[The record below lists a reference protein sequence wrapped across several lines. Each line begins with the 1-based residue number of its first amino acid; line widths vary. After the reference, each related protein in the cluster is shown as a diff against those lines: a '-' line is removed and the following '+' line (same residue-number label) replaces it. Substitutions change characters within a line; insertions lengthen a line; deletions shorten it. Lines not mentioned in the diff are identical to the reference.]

1 MLVKEGNLAHMRS
14 TRGERR
20 AEEAGTDFFS
30 YLISSCRGG
39 LAGPPHLSFGSL
51 DLIVRRPTSSF
62 RCIIRSPL
70 NKPLQPLSVLYHL
83 HYLQHS
89 TEYTIS
95 QTRRDYYI
103 LYAITRRP
111 FSTRHLIR
119 LLVFIIGLGRSQL
132 LAYLER

>member
-39 LAGPPHLSFGSL
+39 LAGPPHLSSGSL

-83 HYLQHS
+83 HHLQHS
-89 TEYTIS
+89 TQS
-95 QTRRDYYI
+95 HNPWRDHYI
-103 LYAITRRP
+103 LYAITHRP

-119 LLVFIIGLGRSQL
+119 LLVFIIRLGRSQL
-132 LAYLER
+132 LACLER